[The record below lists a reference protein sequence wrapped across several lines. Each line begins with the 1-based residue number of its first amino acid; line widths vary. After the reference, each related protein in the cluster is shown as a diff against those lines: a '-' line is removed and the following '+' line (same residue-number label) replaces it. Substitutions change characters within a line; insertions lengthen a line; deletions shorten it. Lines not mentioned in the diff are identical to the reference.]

1 MIQALRNSGAV
12 KLLPLIAAFVAAL
25 LLLADTIE
33 SKTQFQ
39 IEFARSSAEHD
50 LGNLVEF
57 AKTQSAAFASTS
69 FIGYSIGR
77 YYGFAPA
84 FGQISPDPERAA
96 ALLRQVYVQN
106 QIQPQDM
113 PSVLPPYASV
123 HERFHPSFQAMI
135 ETSLFDDLYLVD
147 RVGRVVY
154 SLRKDSAFATD
165 LASSRYRDT
174 ALAEVFREVMARLPQ
189 VTDPTQILVVSGIK
203 RLDDS
208 FGVLLA
214 RPVVRHG
221 TVEGVVAF
229 RLPMANLETRLA
241 ALQRPGVRF
250 HLLDAQGA
258 PIQKSA
264 KPAELGS
271 GERSYGPYTVPETG
285 WKYAVLADRSQLAGN
300 GWLYVWAL
308 AAFGLLATVA
318 TIRLLM
324 YRQQRAPDPV
334 AVERPVAV
342 LHPIAAANTPDLQQ
356 PEPDADASETG
367 DDPHP
372 LDLDDGYRRCI
383 VDVMVLALDCWTRS
397 KGKGKVELAEESGLW
412 RVYMDRSSLQTRTM
426 DKYFLVETL
435 PRNPRWRDVVRTAE
449 YVLRNCPDPQR
460 ERAAL
465 EAALSQLKT
474 HLRQAA

>member
-1 MIQALRNSGAV
+1 
-12 KLLPLIAAFVAAL
+12 LIAAFVAAL

-50 LGNLVEF
+50 LGTLVEF

-96 ALLRQVYVQN
+96 ALLRQVYVQG

-113 PSVLPPYASV
+113 PSVLPPYANV

-165 LASSRYRDT
+165 LAAARQRDT
-174 ALAEVFREVMARLPQ
+174 PLAEVFREVMARLQ
-189 VTDPTQILVVSGIK
+189 QSTDPTQILVVSGLK

-229 RLPMANLETRLA
+229 RLPMANLEQRLA
-241 ALQRPGVRF
+241 ALQRPGLRF

-258 PIQKSA
+258 PIAASA
-264 KPAELGS
+264 PGS
-271 GERSYGPYTVPETG
+271 TIERSERSYGPFAVPETG
-285 WKYAVLADRSQLAGN
+285 WKYAVLADRGQLAGN
-300 GWLYVWAL
+300 RWLFVWGLAL
-308 AAFGLLATVA
+308 FGLLATA
-318 TIRLLM
+318 ASLRLLM
-324 YRQQRAPDPV
+324 YRQVPVEARAGLPEWPIASV
-334 AVERPVAV
+334 
-342 LHPIAAANTPDLQQ
+342 HPIVSAVAAEPELQ
-356 PEPDADASETG
+356 DADAPEG
-367 DDPHP
+367 GEDAPHP

-383 VDVMVLALDCWTRS
+383 VEVMVAALDCWQRS
-397 KGKGKVELAEESGLW
+397 KSKGKVELAEESGLW

-449 YVLRNCPDPQR
+449 YVLRNCLEPQR
-460 ERAAL
+460 ERATL
-465 EAALSQLKT
+465 EAALSQLKA

>member
-1 MIQALRNSGAV
+1 M
-12 KLLPLIAAFVAAL
+12 IAAFVAAL

-50 LGNLVEF
+50 LGTLVEF
-57 AKTQSAAFASTS
+57 AKSQSAAFASTS

-113 PSVLPPYASV
+113 PSVLPPYANV

-135 ETSLFDDLYLVD
+135 ETSLFDDLYLID

-165 LASSRYRDT
+165 LAAARQRET
-174 ALAEVFREVMARLPQ
+174 PLAEVFREVMARLQ
-189 VTDPTQILVVSGIK
+189 QSTDPNQILVVSGLK

-229 RLPMANLETRLA
+229 RLPMANLEQRLT
-241 ALQRPGVRF
+241 ALQRPGLRF
-250 HLLDAQGA
+250 HLLDAQGTPIA
-258 PIQKSA
+258 PTQVA
-264 KPAELGS
+264 R
-271 GERSYGPYTVPETG
+271 GERSYGPYAVPETG
-285 WKYAVLADRSQLAGN
+285 WKYAVLADRSQLAGTA
-300 GWLYVWAL
+300 WLYVWAL
-308 AAFGLLATVA
+308 ALFGLLATAASV
-318 TIRLLM
+318 RLLM
-324 YRQQRAPDPV
+324 YRQTPAAP
-334 AVERPVAV
+334 RPVALV
-342 LHPIAAANTPDLQQ
+342 HPLTVSNGAVAN
-356 PEPDADASETG
+356 EPDPQDIDAADANEHP
-367 DDPHP
+367 PHP

-383 VDVMVLALDCWTRS
+383 VEVMVLALDCWQRS

-449 YVLRNCPDPQR
+449 YVLRNCPDPAR

-465 EAALSQLKT
+465 EAALSQLKA

>member
-1 MIQALRNSGAV
+1 VRWVQALRNGGAAY
-12 KLLPLIAAFVAAL
+12 LLPLIAAFTAAL

-50 LGNLVEF
+50 LGTLVEF
-57 AKTQSAAFASTS
+57 AKSQSAAFASTS

-113 PSVLPPYASV
+113 PSVLPPYANV

-135 ETSLFDDLYLVD
+135 ETSLFDDLYLID

-165 LASSRYRDT
+165 LAAPRQRDSP
-174 ALAEVFREVMARLPQ
+174 LAEVFREVMARLQ
-189 VTDPTQILVVSGIK
+189 QSTDPTQILVVSGIK

-229 RLPMANLETRLA
+229 RLPMANLEQRLT
-241 ALQRPGVRF
+241 ALQRPGLRF

-258 PIQKSA
+258 PIA
-264 KPAELGS
+264 PTPVAR
-271 GERSYGPYTVPETG
+271 GERSYGPYAVPETG

-300 GWLYVWAL
+300 AWLYVWAL
-308 AAFGLLATVA
+308 ALFGLLATA
-318 TIRLLM
+318 ASLRLLM
-324 YRQQRAPDPV
+324 YRQAASAP
-334 AVERPVAV
+334 ARPVALV
-342 LHPIAAANTPDLQQ
+342 HPIASAAN
-356 PEPDADASETG
+356 EPLDADAADAHEDAQDSVG
-367 DDPHP
+367 HP

-383 VDVMVLALDCWTRS
+383 VEVMVLALDCWQRS

-449 YVLRNCPDPQR
+449 YVLRNCPEPAR

-465 EAALSQLKT
+465 EAALSQLKA